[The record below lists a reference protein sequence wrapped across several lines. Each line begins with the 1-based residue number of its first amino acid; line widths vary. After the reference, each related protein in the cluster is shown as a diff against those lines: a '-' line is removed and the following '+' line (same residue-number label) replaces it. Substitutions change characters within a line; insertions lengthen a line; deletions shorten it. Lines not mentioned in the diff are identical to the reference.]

1 MTSCSASGDV
11 LKYLLLNLTWS
22 LEASNSAPELSKRC
36 VFGAEMLYAWHV
48 PKAGFLATVW
58 HPLLPIYF
66 KVETKQKCSACQ
78 KKKEKKKYSVIFP
91 SVQEWLKEQK
101 HWTSD
106 LHREND
112 ELWLISINHSA
123 ISRHFG
129 NKVSFFPALHHR
141 WAELSRVCWW
151 QRGETHGFRV
161 GCPQAIHKSRSVYPK
176 KP

>member
-36 VFGAEMLYAWHV
+36 VFGSEMLYAWHV

-78 KKKEKKKYSVIFP
+78 KKKKKKKSTQLFFLLYRNG
-91 SVQEWLKEQK
+91 WKNRNTGLL
-101 HWTSD
+101 TSIEKMMSFGSF
-106 LHREND
+106 L
-112 ELWLISINHSA
+112 SITQQSQDTLE
-123 ISRHFG
+123 IRW
-129 NKVSFFPALHHR
+129 VSFQPLTTDGLN
-141 WAELSRVCWW
+141 WAEFFDDR
-151 QRGETHGFRV
+151 EE
-161 GCPQAIHKSRSVYPK
+161 
-176 KP
+176 KPMALE

>member
-36 VFGAEMLYAWHV
+36 VFGSEMLYAWHV

-78 KKKEKKKYSVIFP
+78 KKKKKSTQLFFLLYRNGWKNRNTGLLTSIEKMMSFG
-91 SVQEWLKEQK
+91 SFL
-101 HWTSD
+101 
-106 LHREND
+106 
-112 ELWLISINHSA
+112 SITQQSQDTLE
-123 ISRHFG
+123 IRW
-129 NKVSFFPALHHR
+129 VSFQPPTTDGLN
-141 WAELSRVCWW
+141 WAEFVDDR
-151 QRGETHGFRV
+151 EE
-161 GCPQAIHKSRSVYPK
+161 
-176 KP
+176 KPMALE

>member
-78 KKKEKKKYSVIFP
+78 KKKKKKKSTQLFFLLYRNGWKNRNIG
-91 SVQEWLKEQK
+91 LL
-101 HWTSD
+101 TSIEKMMSFGSF
-106 LHREND
+106 L
-112 ELWLISINHSA
+112 SITQQSQDTLE
-123 ISRHFG
+123 IRW
-129 NKVSFFPALHHR
+129 VSFQPPTTDGLN
-141 WAELSRVCWW
+141 WAEFVDDR
-151 QRGETHGFRV
+151 EE
-161 GCPQAIHKSRSVYPK
+161 
-176 KP
+176 KPMALE